1 MATESS
7 PSEQDA
13 TSATSTAAGTVDTVR
28 GEVFAVRADGAR
40 VPLRAGDPLYGGDG
54 VETGP
59 AGSVG
64 LRFEDHGGV
73 ALGGDSR
80 LDIAV
85 DPDLAL
91 AATHGLFVIVGGSGA
106 GDLSAPL
113 TVTTP
118 HGKLALNGAQAGL
131 DVDESGTRALTMER
145 FDGEVGTGELHGG
158 GSAVTLSQPH
168 ELIDLA
174 AFDPA
179 PATAG
184 FLGFD
189 DLVALFKVPLSRL
202 PLDGTD
208 GNDYGQSLE
217 AAFETAAGS
226 EGDAGGAFDGP
237 LRVVDG
243 GPNSPDRITNL
254 ESAGPSGSG
263 QRSEASPTT
272 REPGDALVP
281 PVPVAESPVEILPP
295 LTQTVIRGG
304 SRSETLVGGEGSD
317 LIVGGAR
324 NDTLNGGDGDDVFL
338 VEGTGDGFDRFFGG
352 DGTDWILGGD
362 GDDAIGINRTF
373 GPENSVEVIDGGGGE
388 NVLRGTARGDT
399 LDFSDTT
406 LIRID
411 EIQGGRGKDTI
422 TGSAGDDTINGGVRN
437 DVLDGG
443 AGDDVFRVE
452 GSGDG
457 FDRFIGGAGLDRILG
472 SDGDDLIGFNRTFG
486 PADSVEVI
494 DGGAGVDVLRGTT
507 KGDSLDF
514 SATDLRGIEEIQG
527 GRGKDTITGSAG
539 NDVIVGGVKN
549 DTMAGGGGD
558 DMFLFQPG
566 DGTDTITDFGAGDT
580 LRFEARPSTWRT
592 WTRARSTA
600 APSSPSTA

>member
-208 GNDYGQSLE
+208 GNDYGSPSRRPSRPRRVPKGTP
-217 AAFETAAGS
+217 AA
-226 EGDAGGAFDGP
+226 
-237 LRVVDG
+237 
-243 GPNSPDRITNL
+243 
-254 ESAGPSGSG
+254 PSMAPFAWSTVG
-263 QRSEASPTT
+263 RTRPIASPTWKAPAL
-272 REPGDALVP
+272 REAASVP
-281 PVPVAESPVEILPP
+281 RRLPRP
-295 LTQTVIRGG
+295 G
-304 SRSETLVGGEGSD
+304 SRAMPWFPRSRW
-317 LIVGGAR
+317 R
-324 NDTLNGGDGDDVFL
+324 N
-338 VEGTGDGFDRFFGG
+338 
-352 DGTDWILGGD
+352 
-362 GDDAIGINRTF
+362 
-373 GPENSVEVIDGGGGE
+373 
-388 NVLRGTARGDT
+388 
-399 LDFSDTT
+399 
-406 LIRID
+406 
-411 EIQGGRGKDTI
+411 
-422 TGSAGDDTINGGVRN
+422 
-437 DVLDGG
+437 
-443 AGDDVFRVE
+443 
-452 GSGDG
+452 
-457 FDRFIGGAGLDRILG
+457 
-472 SDGDDLIGFNRTFG
+472 
-486 PADSVEVI
+486 
-494 DGGAGVDVLRGTT
+494 
-507 KGDSLDF
+507 
-514 SATDLRGIEEIQG
+514 
-527 GRGKDTITGSAG
+527 
-539 NDVIVGGVKN
+539 
-549 DTMAGGGGD
+549 
-558 DMFLFQPG
+558 
-566 DGTDTITDFGAGDT
+566 
-580 LRFEARPSTWRT
+580 RPS
-592 WTRARSTA
+592 RSC
-600 APSSPSTA
+600 PRSPRR